1 MKKNRS
7 SGFMFVL
14 LLVVIT
20 LVHAQQKVPLTA
32 EEIATKTTEWM
43 KTTLSLTE
51 DQVGQVKDINL
62 KYATR
67 NLDLKKSSL
76 NKKQKLQTLQ
86 SNDDAKDKE
95 LKRIF
100 SADQYKTWL
109 VKKEEIK
116 EQAKENYKKN
126 KT

>member
-14 LLVVIT
+14 LLAVIT
-20 LVHAQQKVPLTA
+20 LVHAQHKTSLTA
-32 EEIATKTTEWM
+32 EEVATKTTEWM
-43 KTTLSLTE
+43 RTNLILNE

-86 SNDDAKDKE
+86 TNDDAKEKE

-100 SADQYKTWL
+100 TTDQYKAWL

-116 EQAKENYKKN
+116 ELAKENYKKN